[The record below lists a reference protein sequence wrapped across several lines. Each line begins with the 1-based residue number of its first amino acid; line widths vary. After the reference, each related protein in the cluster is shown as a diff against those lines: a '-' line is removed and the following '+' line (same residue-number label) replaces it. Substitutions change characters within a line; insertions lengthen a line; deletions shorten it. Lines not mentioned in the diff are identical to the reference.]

1 MSFGPGVFK
10 VRASWSAWDD
20 ELKAQLILREN
31 PKLVDIA
38 RDASA
43 NPAFIQVMCDH
54 LHEKDFRI
62 RWGIT
67 EVLDHVT
74 RIKADVL
81 VPFVPKIGELL
92 GDRHHMVR
100 NMAAIT
106 LLRVGERHPD
116 SILPILPKFMERLD
130 SVEGHE
136 RYDAVRLLQ
145 TLIVTHHQIGMQYH
159 EKIQQMD
166 AVESN
171 PTVKLATEKYL
182 KAVRDI
188 QAGREPDIVKPA
200 ALEAKDAARKAA
212 EEASKKVA
220 DQPGAGSKS
229 A

>member
-43 NPAFIQVMCDH
+43 NPEFIQVLCDH

-67 EVLDHVT
+67 EVLDHIT
-74 RIKADVL
+74 RIKAESL
-81 VPFVPKIGELL
+81 IPFVPKIGELL
-92 GDRHHMVR
+92 ADRHHMVR
-100 NMAAIT
+100 NMAAVT

-116 SILPILPKFMERLD
+116 AIMPILDAFMERLD

-145 TLIVTHHQIGMQYH
+145 TLIVTHHEVGIKYL
-159 EKIQQMD
+159 EKIQQLD

-171 PTVKLATEKYL
+171 PSVKLATEKYL

-200 ALEAKDAARKAA
+200 ALEAKEAARRKAA
-212 EEASKKVA
+212 REQGG
-220 DQPGAGSKS
+220 DGPGTK
-229 A
+229 